1 MVKLLSSLSHLIPSP
16 PSKIQSTIASVTQSR
31 PSLPIPNIMTTI
43 KNNPKSSLAALTV
56 AMPLVGAVVLA
67 VENKDKIKST
77 LGKAAD
83 TVKKEV
89 AVIKKETIAVAGAV
103 EKKTIAV
110 AGVVEKGVVK
120 VGKVAVS
127 GLGNMMTYGMI
138 AIGGL
143 ILLKFII

>member
-1 MVKLLSSLSHLIPSP
+1 MVKLLSSLSHLIPST
-16 PSKIQSTIASVTQSR
+16 PSKVQSTIASVTQSR
-31 PSLPIPNIMTTI
+31 PPLPIPNIMTTI

-56 AMPLVGAVVLA
+56 AMPLVGAAVLA

-83 TVKKEV
+83 TIKHEA
-89 AVIKKETIAVAGAV
+89 AVIKKETIAVAP
-103 EKKTIAV
+103 T
-110 AGVVEKGVVK
+110 VEKGVVK

-127 GLGNMMTYGMI
+127 GLGNMFTYGMI

-143 ILLKFII
+143 ILLK